1 MSGNDLIRPL
11 GQATRRSRRPI
22 VIVAAAVVVFAAA
35 GALAVHYLPA
45 VHGPTATAVIN
56 ARPSQPAIPPPPPT
70 PPEPATLTDITP
82 RAETPPAPAGTV
94 VVHDASEPEVI
105 TIPGTPAPDSA
116 VAQNP
121 KPTAEGKPLAF
132 PDPELIEASSYGPL
146 PRISA
151 TGSRPLEA
159 YARPVNA
166 PATAVRIAIVVGG
179 LGIDKDS
186 TAKAIAS
193 LPADVSLA
201 FAPYDPTMTADVN
214 AAHAAGHELLLQVPL
229 EPFNYPAINP
239 GKNTLTTDA
248 SEDENRNRLRWLLG
262 RMTGYVGVVNYL
274 GARFTA
280 DQQAMT
286 PVLRELASRGV
297 LYLDDGSS
305 PRSATEA
312 AAGRAP
318 FLRADMVLDTDV
330 SSDAINAQLAALE
343 SIARARG
350 FAIATA
356 TAFPQTVDAIAAF
369 ADAAAAKGIVLVPLT
384 ALLTAHS

>member
-22 VIVAAAVVVFAAA
+22 LLLGAAVVVIAAA
-35 GALAVHYLPA
+35 GALAVRFLPA

-56 ARPSQPAIPPPPPT
+56 ARSSQPAIPPPPAT

-82 RAETPPAPAGTV
+82 PPETPPAPAGTV
-94 VVHDASEPEVI
+94 VVHDASEPEEI
-105 TIPGTPAPDSA
+105 AIPGAPDT
-116 VAQNP
+116 VVGQNP
-121 KPTAEGKPLAF
+121 RPPATAAPLAF

-146 PRISA
+146 PRIST
-151 TGSRPLEA
+151 TGSRPLET
-159 YARPVNA
+159 YARPVDV
-166 PATAVRIAIVVGG
+166 PASAVRIAIVVGG
-179 LGIDKDS
+179 LGIDRDS
-186 TAKAIAS
+186 TAKAIAT

-201 FAPYDPTMTADVN
+201 FAPYDPNMTTDVDT
-214 AAHAAGHELLLQVPL
+214 AHAGGHELLLQVPL

-248 SEDENRNRLRWLLG
+248 SEDENRSRLRWLLG

-280 DQQAMT
+280 DQQAMV

-318 FLRADMVLDTDV
+318 FLRADMVLDADV
-330 SSDAINAQLAALE
+330 SPEAVKAQLAALE

-369 ADAAAAKGIVLVPLT
+369 AADAAARGIVLVPLT
-384 ALLTAHS
+384 ALLTGHS